1 MHSEWSQAK
10 IQFRILY
17 RVFLLRAVDLELLS
31 DSDPTRRIGQ
41 FLTTFA
47 SVSILLI
54 LPALVYLFFG
64 GGMLMT
70 VRWMYEHFLIET
82 TMTVASL
89 IALLNWD
96 AAFPDKRDMLILG
109 PSPIRRGTLLT
120 AKVVAFLVAP
130 CLAAVAMNIF
140 VGIFWPIFFRSNNAG
155 LLDALRA
162 WPAYWVTILLVSAF
176 SAFTV
181 LAFQG
186 IASNLMPRQL
196 FLRLSPFLQAAV
208 LSLFVSVY
216 FLEPSLESPQALTSP
231 QNQRLL
237 EFLPSYWFLAIFNQ
251 LNGSVHPALAPL
263 ERKGWIGIA
272 VAGFG
277 ACAALLL
284 SYVRVMRALVE
295 QPDIPPSARSIPW
308 WPRLASPLTQAIT
321 FFSLRTSLRSRRH
334 RMILGFYLGLGVSCA
349 VGYANRFLGGFHS
362 VDRTTVSVSF
372 LLVSIV
378 TTILTIFS
386 LRVVAALPI
395 SLSANW
401 IMRTTQIRPA
411 RDYQKAIRISWL
423 VLGLAPPLLLM
434 AAILVA
440 AYPWAPAFGHIL
452 LMLSL
457 GFLLVELCLFTFPK
471 VPFSS
476 SYLSGKAQIDFVF
489 WVCLMLIFRLL
500 ADGAGIE
507 SRMLRHVR
515 SFTGLILVVAIAAI
529 VTRYLNES
537 RASSTDDL
545 LFEDEDSSELTS
557 LRLK

>member
-1 MHSEWSQAK
+1 MHSEWSEAK

-17 RVFLLRAVDLELLS
+17 RVFLLRVVDLEFLS
-31 DSDPTRRIGQ
+31 DADPTRRIGQ

-70 VRWMYEHFLIET
+70 VRWTYEHFLVET

-109 PSPIRRGTLLT
+109 PSPIRTGTLFA
-120 AKVVAFLVAP
+120 AKVASFLVAP
-130 CLAAVAMNIF
+130 GLAAIAMNVF
-140 VGIFWPIFFRSNNAG
+140 VGLFWPIFFRSNSTG
-155 LLDALRA
+155 FLGALRA
-162 WPAYWVTILLVSAF
+162 WPAYWATVLLVSAF
-176 SAFTV
+176 SVFTV

-186 IASNLMPRQL
+186 LASNLMPRQL

-216 FLEPSLESPQALTSP
+216 FLEPSLESPEALTSP
-231 QNQRLL
+231 QNHRLL
-237 EFLPSYWFLAIFNQ
+237 EFLPSYWFLAILNQ

-263 ERKGWIGIA
+263 ERRGWIGLA
-272 VAGFG
+272 VAALG
-277 ACAALLL
+277 ACATLLF
-284 SYVRVMRALVE
+284 SYFRNMRTLVE
-295 QPDIPPSARSIPW
+295 QPEILPSARSIPW
-308 WPRLASPLTQAIT
+308 WPRWASPLTQAIIL
-321 FFSLRTSLRSRRH
+321 FSLRTSLRSRRH

-362 VDRTTVSVSF
+362 VDRTTISVSF
-372 LLVSIV
+372 ILVTIV
-378 TTILTIFS
+378 TTILTVFS

-401 IMRTTQIRPA
+401 IIRTTQVRPA

-423 VLGLAPPLLLM
+423 ALGLAPALLLM
-434 AAILVA
+434 AGVLVA
-440 AYPWAPAFGHIL
+440 AYPWAPALAHFL
-452 LMLSL
+452 LMLTL
-457 GFLLVELCLFTFPK
+457 GVLLVELCLFTFPK

-489 WVCLMLIFRLL
+489 WASVMLIFRLL

-507 SRMLRHVR
+507 SRMLHHVR
-515 SFTGLILVVAIAAI
+515 SFAGVVLVVAIAAI
-529 VTRYLNES
+529 VARYLNES
-537 RASSTDDL
+537 RGSATDDL
-545 LFEDEDSSELTS
+545 LFEDEDSSKLTS
-557 LRLK
+557 LNLN